1 MTKFDIFLK
10 AEFSPDVQYDLTTR
24 RLISLHDNPNVMF
37 NTQTIKFQDD
47 LVDTISG
54 VNRQRD
60 LNYQWEKQLEHNREL
75 VGKLRQKGFNKL
87 ADQEDKRLAKLK

>member
-10 AEFSPDVQYDLTTR
+10 TKFNPDPQHDLTTR

-54 VNRQRD
+54 VNQQCD
-60 LNYQWEKQLEHNREL
+60 LNYQWQKQLERNREL